1 MGQPAYIVLEEF
13 ACDDGAGAA
22 TVVGLRPRLIERS
35 RGPDAM
41 AMRLQ
46 EAYARG
52 HADGEAAERAVAD
65 IKIAELVA
73 DHERRIE
80 RERYELS
87 DALAQRLI
95 ADFAAGFDRARE
107 TLVSRLTSIL
117 VPVLKRSITET
128 TIFGLADEL
137 ARILDGDGAISIH
150 MRGPEK
156 IITVVLEALNA
167 RLSVG
172 SDVAEKIRVT
182 FSDDAEIRVEY
193 GDAVIETRLAE
204 WLCRIEE
211 ARGT

>member
-13 ACDDGAGAA
+13 ATEDGAGAA
-22 TVVGLRPRLIERS
+22 TVVGLRPRVIERS

-41 AMRLQ
+41 AVRLQ

-73 DHERRIE
+73 DHERQLE
-80 RERYELS
+80 LERYELS
-87 DALAQRLI
+87 DALAERLV
-95 ADFAAGFDRARE
+95 AELAAGFDSARE
-107 TLVSRLTSIL
+107 KLVSRLTSIL

-128 TIFGLADEL
+128 AIFSLADEL
-137 ARILDGDGAISIH
+137 ARVLDGDGAISIQ

-156 IITVVLEALNA
+156 IIAVVLEAVNA
-167 RLSVG
+167 RRSAG
-172 SDVAEKIRVT
+172 SDVAEKIHAT
-182 FSDDAEIRVEY
+182 FTDDAEIRVEY

-204 WLCRIEE
+204 WLGRIEE